1 LALATALSRI
11 RVRGLTWFRAV
22 LFLPQILPAVVV
34 AVVWVMIYVP
44 DGGPLNALL
53 RDIGLGSFT
62 QDWLGSFTL
71 ALPSVGLIGTWVE
84 FGLCVVLFLAGIQL
98 IPPSLQEAAR
108 ADGAGAIREF
118 FAVTLP
124 GLRNQLVVAAVLT
137 LTDALRTFDLI
148 YIITQGGP
156 GNSTTVP
163 SFLVYQLA
171 FLQSRVGAASAVG
184 VVLTLF
190 IITVSVVVIRFA
202 ERSGDTAY

>member
-1 LALATALSRI
+1 
-11 RVRGLTWFRAV
+11 V
-22 LFLPQILPAVVV
+22 
-34 AVVWVMIYVP
+34 
-44 DGGPLNALL
+44 
-53 RDIGLGSFT
+53 
-62 QDWLGSFTL
+62 
-71 ALPSVGLIGTWVE
+71 
-84 FGLCVVLFLAGIQL
+84 
-98 IPPSLQEAAR
+98 
-108 ADGAGAIREF
+108 DGAGAIREF